1 MVYGERFFTY
11 DALGRIQNVS
21 VDYKQNG
28 VTTPLYTRNYNYYT
42 SGNTTTGR
50 IVGESVSGQGV
61 NYGWGYTYD
70 ENGNISSVT
79 DSGNTTTT
87 YTYDALNQLTSA
99 ADGTNTYAY
108 TYDRG
113 GNILSKTVNGT
124 TVNYQ
129 YNNANW
135 GDLLTGYAGQTFTY
149 DAIGNPLTYRDGMS
163 FSWNGRELIYG
174 SVNGTSIA
182 YSYNSDGIRMRK
194 TVNGVNTYYSLD
206 GEKVVA
212 QKTGNTVYYFEYD
225 LNGAPFL
232 LYKDGVSYYYILNGQ
247 GDVIAITDA
256 SGNVVTEYT
265 YDPWGNILS
274 VTGTLASTI
283 GADNPLRYRGY
294 YYDSETGLYYLNSR
308 YYDPATGRFLNADLQ
323 LSTDAIIGMNL
334 FAYCGNNPVCRIDKN
349 GNDWIPI
356 IATGLSLAIIG
367 LAIIAA
373 IPTGGG
379 SLLLAGIGIS
389 ASTAAT
395 AAVDITL
402 TGMVIAGTGS
412 ILQSSE
418 NIKFAKNAEENDFR
432 DVGNNKRANKIAR
445 NLGEKDAETLK
456 SHYVYK
462 NGSRFNMAINKKTG
476 ELVLIEKKTGTI
488 VATGCFPK

>member
-1 MVYGERFFTY
+1 MLSWGTATRHHVFNYTQSTGRLWREVMVYGERFFTY

-21 VDYKQNG
+21 VDHKQNG

-113 GNILSKTVNGT
+113 GNILSKTVNGI
-124 TVNYQ
+124 TVNYL

-194 TVNGVNTYYSLD
+194 PSTASTPTIPLTA
-206 GEKVVA
+206 KRWLPKRRA
-212 QKTGNTVYYFEYD
+212 TR
-225 LNGAPFL
+225 
-232 LYKDGVSYYYILNGQ
+232 YI
-247 GDVIAITDA
+247 
-256 SGNVVTEYT
+256 
-265 YDPWGNILS
+265 ILS
-274 VTGTLASTI
+274 MT
-283 GADNPLRYRGY
+283 
-294 YYDSETGLYYLNSR
+294 
-308 YYDPATGRFLNADLQ
+308 
-323 LSTDAIIGMNL
+323 
-334 FAYCGNNPVCRIDKN
+334 
-349 GNDWIPI
+349 
-356 IATGLSLAIIG
+356 
-367 LAIIAA
+367 
-373 IPTGGG
+373 
-379 SLLLAGIGIS
+379 
-389 ASTAAT
+389 
-395 AAVDITL
+395 
-402 TGMVIAGTGS
+402 
-412 ILQSSE
+412 
-418 NIKFAKNAEENDFR
+418 
-432 DVGNNKRANKIAR
+432 
-445 NLGEKDAETLK
+445 
-456 SHYVYK
+456 
-462 NGSRFNMAINKKTG
+462 
-476 ELVLIEKKTGTI
+476 
-488 VATGCFPK
+488 